1 MLAATAA
8 ARGADLHALVVW
20 GSAAA
25 GRALVRELGVFSKME
40 IPEFASGEAPPPQP
54 VPGLEIAG
62 FLISPETQKDLE
74 SLDLRALPRMQ
85 GRRIMVLSRDDLL
98 PDAKLVSVFE
108 ESGGAVEVSA
118 GSGYAAMMEAPH
130 DAIPPTAT
138 GTVIVEFLQRDWQ
151 VRASEAAGD
160 PGAESVLT
168 ESAGKRTAAI
178 EEAGSHVLET
188 ICTFGRSPAS
198 VFGILSEP
206 AAEVSSSGLCLLF
219 LNPGSARH
227 IGSNRMWVE
236 AARRWAGRGIPSLRM
251 DFGGIGESDGKP
263 LRDIAGLYEPELL
276 DDIEAAMASARS
288 RFGVR
293 RFVVIGL
300 CSGAFWA
307 FHAAIRYPDVCG
319 AILLN
324 PRLFFWD
331 PEVDRRRILRRM
343 VNAFTDSKTWGRLA
357 RGKITPQRIR
367 QAGQVLVERLRNRAP
382 SDQP

>member
-1 MLAATAA
+1 
-8 ARGADLHALVVW
+8 
-20 GSAAA
+20 
-25 GRALVRELGVFSKME
+25 
-40 IPEFASGEAPPPQP
+40 
-54 VPGLEIAG
+54 
-62 FLISPETQKDLE
+62 
-74 SLDLRALPRMQ
+74 MQ

-343 VNAFTDSKTWGRLA
+343 VNGFTDSKTWGRLA
-357 RGKITPQRIR
+357 RGKITRCRLTLVFTEGEPLLLEMEEEGQLPPEDRSRIR
-367 QAGQVLVERLRNRAP
+367 CIRIANCGHTFRPLWAQQLVHELIDREFDAVLRETAP
-382 SDQP
+382 VLKDHSAKIPG